1 MRKEGGVSVCFVER
15 HFYREIA
22 WARILPPTLSSSVT
36 LIRCPTSQCFSFQHV
51 TDGDVVVLTRLLRG
65 LNRLLY

>member
-36 LIRCPTSQCFSFQHV
+36 LIRCFNFQHV